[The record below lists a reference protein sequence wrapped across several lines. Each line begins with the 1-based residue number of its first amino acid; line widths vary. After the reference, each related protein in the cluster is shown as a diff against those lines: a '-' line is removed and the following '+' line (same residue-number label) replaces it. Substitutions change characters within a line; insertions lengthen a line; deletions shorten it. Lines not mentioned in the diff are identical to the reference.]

1 MHKSC
6 AGNGGKMNQLLS
18 ANFMRLKKNK
28 LFWGGLIF
36 ICLFGLLLVNSQYR
50 EHIKYGYEVSLDNI
64 FLGYTLPIGI
74 IMAVFSSI
82 FLGTEYSDGTIRN
95 KLIIGHSR
103 LKIYFSNL
111 ITNII
116 VSFIVCLVFLVT
128 VTAVGTPLIGF
139 VTKDIK
145 AIVVMFF
152 GSFILAAAFCS
163 IFTLFSMVC
172 GNKAAVAIISI
183 LLVVGMFLITTM
195 IDTKLNAPEYWN
207 SYEMGEEGVESQMVL
222 NPEYLTET
230 KRAFY
235 EFLFDFL
242 PTGQSLQYANMS
254 VNHLWQM
261 PLYSLIIA
269 VITTISG
276 VIIFQR
282 KDLK

>member
-50 EHIKYGYEVSLDNI
+50 EHTKYGYEVSLDNI

-116 VSFIVCLVFLVT
+116 VSFIVCLVFLIT

-145 AIVVMFF
+145 AAVLMLF
-152 GSFILAAAFCS
+152 GSFVLAVAFCS
-163 IFTLFSMVC
+163 IFTLLSMVC
-172 GNKAAVAIISI
+172 GNKAAVAVVSI
-183 LLVVGMFLITTM
+183 LLVVGMFLIAT
-195 IDTKLNAPEYWN
+195 IINTKLDAPEYWS
-207 SYEMGEEGVESQMVL
+207 SYEMGEEGMSSQMVS
-222 NPEYLTET
+222 NPEYLTGA
-230 KRAFY
+230 KRTFY
-235 EFLFDFL
+235 EFLFDVL
-242 PTGQSLQYANMS
+242 PAGQSIQYAMMS
-254 VNHLWQM
+254 AVRLWQM

-269 VITTISG
+269 AITTISG